1 MLLSILKAISE
12 GLTAGFGILGLLTE
26 FKDEK
31 TKSITRNGKIALV
44 GILASFIV
52 SGIITVVENRDA
64 LAEHVE
70 HAKEVERLSRRLG
83 QLSLALDFKLKTGK
97 DGGFN
102 DLLKW
107 ARKRSLAHRA
117 TTDKDFPPAWESRL
131 PSNGIL
137 ASGIYIELYR
147 SGFSC
152 PRIADVGR
160 RPDLILST
168 MRHESTWDYD
178 DVQDNFFL
186 TRTSDLSIRKD
197 LGITSVEDFPGATLI
212 VWSDAFEEPA
222 ADFETLTLVVAD
234 GVTYTMAKYSSQ
246 QVRDV
251 VNNLGY
257 CFTVPTER

>member
-97 DGGFN
+97 TEGSTISSSGLGNVPSHIGRPPTKIF
-102 DLLKW
+102 LLLGKVVC
-107 ARKRSLAHRA
+107 
-117 TTDKDFPPAWESRL
+117 PA
-131 PSNGIL
+131 
-137 ASGIYIELYR
+137 
-147 SGFSC
+147 
-152 PRIADVGR
+152 
-160 RPDLILST
+160 
-168 MRHESTWDYD
+168 
-178 DVQDNFFL
+178 
-186 TRTSDLSIRKD
+186 
-197 LGITSVEDFPGATLI
+197 
-212 VWSDAFEEPA
+212 
-222 ADFETLTLVVAD
+222 
-234 GVTYTMAKYSSQ
+234 MAY
-246 QVRDV
+246 
-251 VNNLGY
+251 
-257 CFTVPTER
+257 